1 MKKIIGIFSMLF
13 LLAITLGSC
22 TDAPVDEP
30 GQDGLSKT
38 RSAGADATCYY
49 WYSGEKIPLTLNTEY
64 VNIVADDASLKSSKT
79 GSSFQGLDL
88 VQEDGARSGN
98 VVKYRLTSKID
109 CYRLL

>member
-38 RSAGADATCYY
+38 RSAGADATPRCEC
-49 WYSGEKIPLTLNTEY
+49 STHR
-64 VNIVADDASLKSSKT
+64 NIRYFLFEIK
-79 GSSFQGLDL
+79 G
-88 VQEDGARSGN
+88 
-98 VVKYRLTSKID
+98 
-109 CYRLL
+109 

>member
-38 RSAGADATCYY
+38 RSAGADASATT
-49 WYSGEKIPLTLNTEY
+49 GIAEKRYP
-64 VNIVADDASLKSSKT
+64 
-79 GSSFQGLDL
+79 
-88 VQEDGARSGN
+88 
-98 VVKYRLTSKID
+98 
-109 CYRLL
+109 